1 MRARVYVT
9 LKREVLDP
17 QGEAVR
23 KALASL
29 GIDGVKDARVGK
41 LIDLEIE
48 GDETTVR
55 EKVEKAARS
64 LLANPV
70 IEDFEVHIL

>member
-1 MRARVYVT
+1 VT

-70 IEDFEVHIL
+70 IEDFEVQIL